1 MIKVAIDSSQL
12 ILKVKWFKKNEK
24 FYKGM
29 YKQIICMF
37 IQSHMI
43 VEMVMWYSHD
53 LLKVSCDWY
62 PCLFSL
68 FFLNNV
74 FDLSHQCV
82 HVYEEHGGWNGE
94 TNSRWT
100 ERERESHI
108 WYYIC
113 VNHFTK
119 TSSLQRINHQQS
131 RWAIT
136 VLEIWRCPK
145 LLAIF
150 SAFNKNI

>member
-1 MIKVAIDSSQL
+1 MAIDSSQL

-24 FYKGM
+24 FHKGM
-29 YKQIICMF
+29 YKQITICMF

-43 VEMVMWYSHD
+43 FEMVMWYSHD
-53 LLKVSCDWY
+53 LLKISCDWY

-100 ERERESHI
+100 ERERVIYRDMCQPFYQTILSTVHKPSTEQVGNYCI
-108 WYYIC
+108 R
-113 VNHFTK
+113 NLEMPKTFGHF
-119 TSSLQRINHQQS
+119 
-131 RWAIT
+131 
-136 VLEIWRCPK
+136 
-145 LLAIF
+145 F
-150 SAFNKNI
+150 SV